1 MYPVSPDSIP
11 GILESILLSKK
22 FRPVRNSLEHSV
34 AVIRLYK
41 ISKRVKQLG
50 NEDVK

>member
-11 GILESILLSKK
+11 GSLESILLSKK

-34 AVIRLYK
+34 AVIRLK
-41 ISKRVKQLG
+41 ISTRVKQLG